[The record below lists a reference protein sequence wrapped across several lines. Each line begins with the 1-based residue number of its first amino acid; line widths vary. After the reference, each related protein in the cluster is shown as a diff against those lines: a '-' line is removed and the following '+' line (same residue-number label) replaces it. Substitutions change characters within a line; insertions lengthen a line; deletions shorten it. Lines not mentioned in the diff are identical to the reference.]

1 MLVMKSGRNVFFE
14 INIHVRVTDFQFVI
28 NLCCIWKKKEA
39 VKEESYDCLIRKK
52 KKKLLTRITGNKS

>member
-14 INIHVRVTDFQFVI
+14 INIHVRVAGFQFVI

-39 VKEESYDCLIRKK
+39 VKE
-52 KKKLLTRITGNKS
+52 NKSKLTAKERKDFKLK